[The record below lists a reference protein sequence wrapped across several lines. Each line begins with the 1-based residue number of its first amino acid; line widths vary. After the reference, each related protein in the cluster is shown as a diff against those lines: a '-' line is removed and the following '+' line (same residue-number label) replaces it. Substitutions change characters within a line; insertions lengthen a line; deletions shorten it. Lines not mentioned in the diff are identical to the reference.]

1 MVEGSRKGRGATVGN
16 VDTPRRKKGRK
27 VERRQCTG
35 RQMEAVQVYNETERE
50 LSVGEGED
58 RGRSEILLS
67 YQLCLIQARAGR
79 GRRFQ

>member
-1 MVEGSRKGRGATVGN
+1 MVEGRRKGRGATVGT

-50 LSVGEGED
+50 PSVWGG
-58 RGRSEILLS
+58 G
-67 YQLCLIQARAGR
+67 G
-79 GRRFQ
+79 